1 MHPNEIKALLNLLD
15 DPDENIYHE
24 VRNRF
29 LELGNEV
36 IPYLENLWETSYE
49 PIIQERVESIIHEL
63 QIRQTKKKLK
73 DWLESSDKSLVKG
86 ALAFANYQYPDI
98 EEDEIFKTLQAITKD
113 VWVELNPNQTALE
126 KVKIINHILF
136 NTYKF
141 SSDKKDIYN
150 PKNFFINKVFELKK
164 GNPITLGIIYLEI
177 CSRLNIPVYGVNL
190 PRHFVLAYTN
200 RQQLFEDKPEFTQE
214 DILFY
219 INPFFRGFVFQKE
232 EIDKYLKQLN
242 IEPKPE
248 YYLPC
253 SNTTIIY
260 TLIDELKNVYD
271 KMGEKEKVEELNDI
285 LALFNL

>member
-1 MHPNEIKALLNLLD
+1 M
-15 DPDENIYHE
+15 
-24 VRNRF
+24 
-29 LELGNEV
+29 
-36 IPYLENLWETSYE
+36 
-49 PIIQERVESIIHEL
+49 
-63 QIRQTKKKLK
+63 
-73 DWLESSDKSLVKG
+73 
-86 ALAFANYQYPDI
+86 AFANYQYPDI

>member
-260 TLIDELKNVYD
+260 SLIDELKNVYD